1 MNQDIIKAKLNFLGY
16 DLVEELMQ
24 NSQIMEI
31 PKNTII
37 MESGKYVKV
46 LPILIK
52 GLLKVYSQHEE
63 KELLLYYIEENET
76 CVMSYMACLKNNPS
90 KVLAKTEEDSI
101 LLAIPS
107 NIVQSLANKYSRFTA
122 LFNNQYDKRYSDLL
136 ETINHLIFD
145 KLDVRVYDFLKT
157 KAKMLKNNSFKIT
170 HKQIAN
176 ELGTAREVVSRIMKK
191 LEQEGKISSINGEI
205 VVD

>member
-1 MNQDIIKAKLNFLGY
+1 MNQDLIKANLNFLGI
-16 DLVEELMQ
+16 DLVEELMR
-24 NSQIMEI
+24 NSQIMEV
-31 PKNTII
+31 PKDTVI
-37 MESGKYVKV
+37 MESEKYVKV

-52 GLLKVYSQHEE
+52 GLVKVYSQHKE

-107 NIVQSLANKYSRFTA
+107 NIVQNLANKYNRFTA

-157 KAKMLKNNSFKIT
+157 KAKMLKINSFKIT

-191 LEQEGKISSINGEI
+191 LEHEGKISSINGEI